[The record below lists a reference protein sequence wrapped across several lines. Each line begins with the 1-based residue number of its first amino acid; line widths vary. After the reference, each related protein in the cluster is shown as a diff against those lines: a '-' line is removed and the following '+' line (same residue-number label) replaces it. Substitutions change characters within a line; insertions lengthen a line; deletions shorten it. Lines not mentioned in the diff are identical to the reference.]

1 MVLKIFIQKNID
13 FQRKLA
19 NNKRKKEKEDE
30 HKMSISCKLS
40 ASLFAQ

>member
-1 MVLKIFIQKNID
+1 MVLKIFIQKNR
-13 FQRKLA
+13 FSRKLA

-30 HKMSISCKLS
+30 HKMSISRKLS